1 MGCSCLLNNNENE
14 IINPF
19 KIEEM
24 TSDFPLDISQIKLN
38 QAYPENISC
47 ISSTIKSSH
56 LYSPSSKIPLQELI
70 TLLNTLPPLEDKTQ
84 VELHLPIKYENQA
97 EYWGET
103 KKSSK
108 IRHGRGI
115 QVWIDG
121 SKYEGYW
128 LNDKANKKGKLIHSD
143 GDIYEGEWKDDK
155 AEGFGKYIHIDGSKY
170 EGEWKSDK

>member
-38 QAYPENISC
+38 QAYPENISY

-84 VELHLPIKYENQA
+84 VELHLPIKYESRTSFTN
-97 EYWGET
+97 
-103 KKSSK
+103 KVRKSS
-108 IRHGRGI
+108 
-115 QVWIDG
+115 
-121 SKYEGYW
+121 
-128 LNDKANKKGKLIHSD
+128 
-143 GDIYEGEWKDDK
+143 
-155 AEGFGKYIHIDGSKY
+155 
-170 EGEWKSDK
+170 